1 MIIRG
6 NRLKNLQSTK
16 KMRKPIKSESFRRIL
31 KKTHR
36 HKTSSRLEVIAMMGY
51 QASRLSKMPLMKATY
66 QFRTWNRNLISLN
79 S

>member
-16 KMRKPIKSESFRRIL
+16 KMRKPVKSESFRRIL

-36 HKTSSRLEVIAMMGY
+36 HKTSSRLEVIATMGY
-51 QASRLSKMPLMKATY
+51 QASRRSKMPLMKATY
-66 QFRTWNRNLISLN
+66 QFRTWNRNQISLN

>member
-16 KMRKPIKSESFRRIL
+16 KMRKPVKTESFRRIP

-36 HKTSSRLEVIAMMGY
+36 HKTSSRPGVIATMGY
-51 QASRLSKMPLMKATY
+51 KASRLSKMPLMKATY